1 MNPVPLLLIIV
12 TLPLLLGGC
21 GESNPPKKGFKYSES
36 ELNYQHYVE
45 GLGPPRYV
53 SGKAYTGRLYELGT
67 NGQLIEEGYYKE
79 GFLDGERRVWHENGQ
94 MKWESS
100 WKKGKEQA
108 GSKVWD
114 ENGNLRDPAHRRKAG
129 ES

>member
-1 MNPVPLLLIIV
+1 MNPLPFILLAIS
-12 TLPLLLGGC
+12 LPLLLGGC
-21 GESNPPKKGFKYSES
+21 GESNPLKKGFKYSES

-53 SGKAYTGRLYELGT
+53 SGKAYTGRLYELAK

-79 GFLDGERRVWHENGQ
+79 GFLDGERRSWHENGQ
-94 MKWESS
+94 IKWESN

-114 ENGNLRDPAHRRKAG
+114 ENGELREPAYRRKAG
-129 ES
+129 GS